1 MSIVGITYAL
11 RDLLRRP
18 AEREET
24 SSGFTSGDTLAGVF
38 QACLRTLN
46 QAVETMSEEDMV
58 WRPFPETPSAGY
70 YLWHVARVQDALIH
84 KQILD
89 RPEIYETHGYAQQFG
104 LPQNDTGQDY
114 TAAQRAH
121 FQEPPKDDLL
131 EYLRLTFQAVLR
143 TIDELGPEGL
153 DIETAGGM
161 QHIRYLIILT
171 THANLHAGAINHIRE
186 VLAAS
191 REVPT
196 EI

>member
-84 KQILD
+84 KQI
-89 RPEIYETHGYAQQFG
+89 
-104 LPQNDTGQDY
+104 
-114 TAAQRAH
+114 H

-143 TIDELGPEGL
+143 TIDELGPQDL

>member
-1 MSIVGITYAL
+1 MSIVAIAYAL

-18 AEREET
+18 GPSEER
-24 SSGFTSGDTLAGVF
+24 SGYTSGDTLAGIF
-38 QACLRTLN
+38 QSCLRTLN

-84 KQILD
+84 KQILN
-89 RPEIYETHGYAQQFG
+89 RPEIYETHGYYQQFG
-104 LPQNDTGQDY
+104 LPLADTGQDY
-114 TAAQRAH
+114 TATQRAH
-121 FQEPPKDDLL
+121 FQEPPKADLL

-153 DIETAGGM
+153 DIETRGGM
-161 QHIRYLIILT
+161 QHNRYLIILT